1 MHARRL
7 AVLLAACTALG
18 MEPDPATQAAG
29 LKEALRIAARN
40 AAALSAR
47 PDGYYR
53 NPKIRIPLP
62 EAARPM
68 AHGLRAIGMKGPLQ
82 EFELAMNRSAES
94 AAGEAFDVFS
104 SAIAELKVADA
115 RAIVGGGATAAT
127 DYLRSTS
134 SEELR
139 LRFAPIVHRGME
151 KAGAAQAYER
161 LLQHWRSLPNAADPG
176 LDLDAYV
183 TDEALEGL
191 FKVMGE
197 EESKIRSDPSARASD
212 LLKQVF
218 GARPAS

>member
-1 MHARRL
+1 MHVRRL
-7 AVLLAACTALG
+7 AVLLAASVALG
-18 MEPDPATQAAG
+18 MDPATQVSG
-29 LKEALRIAARN
+29 LKEALRVAARN
-40 AAALSAR
+40 AAALTSR

-53 NPKIRIPLP
+53 NPKIRIGVP
-62 EAARPM
+62 ESLKPM
-68 AHGLRAIGMKGPLQ
+68 TRGLRQIGLKGPID

-104 SAIAELKVADA
+104 TAIAQMKVADA
-115 RAIVGGGATAAT
+115 RAIVGGGQTAAT

-151 KAGAAQAYER
+151 KAGAVQAYER
-161 LLQHWRSLPNAADPG
+161 LLQHWRALPLATDPG

-183 TDEALEGL
+183 TDEALKGL
-191 FKVMGE
+191 FTMMGE
-197 EESKIRSDPSARASD
+197 EERKIRTDPSARVTD
-212 LLKQVF
+212 LLRQVF